1 MVYVFLAD
9 GFEETEALCPV
20 DLMRRAGIEVTTVS
34 INKTVSVKGS
44 HNIVVE
50 ADITARALM
59 RGNHAADKLEC
70 VMLPGGMPGAANLD
84 ADETVDRFISEASL
98 TGAYIAAIC
107 AAPAVLLG
115 RRGLLEGR
123 EAVCY
128 PGYEDKLTGAR
139 LSRKRVVCDGN
150 IITALAMGA
159 STEFGLEMI
168 RALRGLDEAN
178 KIKESIFV

>member
-34 INKTVSVKGS
+34 INKTTSVAGA
-44 HNIVVE
+44 HNIVVR
-50 ADITARALM
+50 ADTTAKALM
-59 RGNHAADKLEC
+59 RDAHAADKLEC

-84 ADETVDRFISEASL
+84 ADETVNKYISIATL

-107 AAPAVLLG
+107 AAPTILG
-115 RRGLLEGR
+115 RLGMLDGR

-128 PGYEDKLTGAR
+128 PGMESKLTGAR
-139 LSRKRVVCDGN
+139 ISGKKVVCDGK
-150 IITALAMGA
+150 IITAIAMGA
-159 STEFGLEMI
+159 ATEFGLELI
-168 RALRGLDEAN
+168 RALRGLDVSN
-178 KIKESIFV
+178 KVKESIFF